1 MGWMSGGAGLLLQAV
16 TALPDTIYTKQ
27 IVAEPGL
34 WDKITSIASGVMTI
48 TVIVLTVALVPA
60 AWNFRKSYKKIS
72 DMLDKVYGDV
82 NPLMRHASAIADN
95 VDYIST
101 AMRVDVQQVSQ
112 TVAAVNQRLQQAVGA
127 AEERINQLNALL
139 DVVQEE
145 AESAFVTTASTIRG
159 VQTGINQAFDE
170 EDWRNRARV
179 SDPEM
184 DQDDEREQ
192 QYDLLTAALIGA
204 AVGAGITL
212 LLRRGPSGRRPV
224 GHLAGYA
231 GRGAALAGLAGLE
244 GAKWAGSRG
253 LEGARWAGGRAA
265 EGARWAAPRARRGF
279 RTAVERGEEMIDRI
293 PVDDVVEQVRDYV
306 DTARDAINDVVKD
319 ELNDLRKA
327 VRRQRKRIGI

>member
-1 MGWMSGGAGLLLQAV
+1 MMGWMSGGAELLLQAV

-72 DMLDKVYGDV
+72 DMLDKIYGDV

-112 TVAAVNQRLQQAVGA
+112 TVAAVNQRLQRAVGA
-127 AEERINQLNALL
+127 AEERIDQLNALL

-170 EDWRNRARV
+170 EDWSDGDYDEARADGWEKPRPRVRPRN
-179 SDPEM
+179 
-184 DQDDEREQ
+184 
-192 QYDLLTAALIGA
+192 G
-204 AVGAGITL
+204 
-212 LLRRGPSGRRPV
+212 SGR
-224 GHLAGYA
+224 
-231 GRGAALAGLAGLE
+231 
-244 GAKWAGSRG
+244 
-253 LEGARWAGGRAA
+253 
-265 EGARWAAPRARRGF
+265 
-279 RTAVERGEEMIDRI
+279 
-293 PVDDVVEQVRDYV
+293 
-306 DTARDAINDVVKD
+306 
-319 ELNDLRKA
+319 
-327 VRRQRKRIGI
+327 

>member
-1 MGWMSGGAGLLLQAV
+1 MMGLMSGGAELLLQAV

-112 TVAAVNQRLQQAVGA
+112 TVAAVNQRLQRAVGA

-170 EDWRNRARV
+170 EDWSDGDYDEARADGWEKPRPRVRPRN
-179 SDPEM
+179 
-184 DQDDEREQ
+184 
-192 QYDLLTAALIGA
+192 G
-204 AVGAGITL
+204 
-212 LLRRGPSGRRPV
+212 SGR
-224 GHLAGYA
+224 
-231 GRGAALAGLAGLE
+231 
-244 GAKWAGSRG
+244 
-253 LEGARWAGGRAA
+253 
-265 EGARWAAPRARRGF
+265 
-279 RTAVERGEEMIDRI
+279 
-293 PVDDVVEQVRDYV
+293 
-306 DTARDAINDVVKD
+306 
-319 ELNDLRKA
+319 
-327 VRRQRKRIGI
+327 